1 MPNERRIEMSAI
13 SEKLGYLVGSLDGLH
28 KKVDKING
36 KVDSNAGRITRVEK
50 RQDRARNIVLG
61 ASMPIF
67 GAWTYVILQWNKI
80 QQFFGAVFG
89 GGSDA

>member
-1 MPNERRIEMSAI
+1 MAAECRTGMDDI

-28 KKVDKING
+28 KKVDKIDDKVG
-36 KVDSNAGRITRVEK
+36 KNAGRITAVEK
-50 RQDRARNIVLG
+50 RQDKARNIVLG

-80 QQFFGAVFG
+80 QQFFGGVFG
-89 GGSDA
+89 GGYSG